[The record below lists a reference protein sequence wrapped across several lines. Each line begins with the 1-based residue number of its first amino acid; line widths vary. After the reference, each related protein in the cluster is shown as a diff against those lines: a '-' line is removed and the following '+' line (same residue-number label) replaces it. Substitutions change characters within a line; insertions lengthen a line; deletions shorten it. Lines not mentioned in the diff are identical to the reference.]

1 MRHFLFAALTA
12 GMLAAGSSPARADDA
27 PDIPPMAR
35 KVKGFDLK
43 LLDPVDGVTLKQVGE
58 ASYLFTL
65 NSEAPD
71 LDARIEARLHLT
83 KAQLDKAQKV
93 FTDRMTADK
102 TFTITNLFGAY
113 GSEVAEGRYAAYGRD
128 VAQSV
133 LNGTPL
139 AEPEP
144 MSEEKFDLIRG
155 YYSRKEAT
163 AGTKFSDLDKMLAPI
178 GLTFNDYQI
187 LSSWYGRRL
196 GLQAD
201 ADDGGSPPGAS
212 DPVADAT
219 PPARP
224 RPELGGLWRLRW
236 TLLRRGDAGMEKV
249 PQSRDVCLKLN
260 MTAADLPIMPKP
272 DGSKCAMGVSSFY
285 ATGISLSA
293 NCDHGDYSV
302 QWSFDL
308 QPPQGGPD
316 AKPPPGGLEAKPP
329 QAPWTGELQ
338 YLVQNELLGDRAP
351 SASTPMT
358 GERLGD
364 CP

>member
-1 MRHFLFAALTA
+1 
-12 GMLAAGSSPARADDA
+12 
-27 PDIPPMAR
+27 
-35 KVKGFDLK
+35 
-43 LLDPVDGVTLKQVGE
+43 
-58 ASYLFTL
+58 
-65 NSEAPD
+65 
-71 LDARIEARLHLT
+71 
-83 KAQLDKAQKV
+83 
-93 FTDRMTADK
+93 
-102 TFTITNLFGAY
+102 
-113 GSEVAEGRYAAYGRD
+113 
-128 VAQSV
+128 
-133 LNGTPL
+133 
-139 AEPEP
+139 
-144 MSEEKFDLIRG
+144 
-155 YYSRKEAT
+155 
-163 AGTKFSDLDKMLAPI
+163 MLAPT

-187 LSSWYGRRL
+187 LSGWYGRRL

-201 ADDGGSPPGAS
+201 ADDGGRPPGAS

-224 RPELGGLWRLRW
+224 HPELGGLWRLHW
-236 TLLRRGDAGMEKV
+236 TLLRRVDSGTEKV
-249 PQSRDVCLKLN
+249 PQSRDICLKLN
-260 MTAADLPIMPKP
+260 MTAADLPIIPKP

-308 QPPQGGPD
+308 QAPQGGADAKPPQGGLD
-316 AKPPPGGLEAKPP
+316 AKPA

-364 CP
+364 CQ